1 MHGWKDRWVDER
13 IEGGRQ
19 GGCSGG
25 WIGRRWEEG
34 KKRGRQASLLP
45 LTQVC
50 LLTGG
55 SREWLVALLVA
66 RFWWLGCDKVGRKM
80 G

>member
-1 MHGWKDRWVDER
+1 MDEQT
-13 IEGGRQ
+13 EGGRQ

-50 LLTGG
+50 PLTGD
-55 SREWLVALLVA
+55 SREWLVAVSGSVLMAGL
-66 RFWWLGCDKVGRKM
+66 
-80 G
+80 